1 MALIDPYE
9 QNTGGLI
16 DPFETQAEP
25 QPEQEKGFFTRV
37 GEDVKKRASAI
48 WEDDS
53 HVTRFPGESGLRIG
67 GQIAGMGNDLIGQG
81 IKSAYKT
88 IVPQV
93 AQDVLAS
100 GTRNVAEY
108 YKEPMQDMASGYARF
123 KQENPNAAKDIEGGA
138 NILGFVPMGK
148 GAQVAGKEALNVAHD
163 IASVMPKP
171 GSKLIPK
178 VTKEIIG
185 ATTGAGPGAVEE
197 AIKGAD
203 SFVKAMRGQISGD
216 EIVENAKGALNAIVQ
231 KRGNEYRQ
239 LLAKVSENKTPIDI
253 NEIKTEVTE
262 NLKNFVKYNEAKQT
276 GRTITNGVAQ
286 WEVVKYPNG
295 GGYALKNPVT
305 GKYET
310 MKSGHAV
317 YYQSEETAKSA
328 AERMM
333 QDSAKN
339 QTKQILES
347 SPGHFDWERTSVG
360 NIRDSKDAKELSH
373 IYNKIQQWGI
383 KPGDNT
389 AVELDRLRRDLDNHW
404 SDSSR
409 VRAFVQ
415 HARDSV
421 NKAIKKSVPE
431 YTDMTKGYTDATRL
445 IKDIESGLM
454 MRKQGMTGRIT
465 ADQTLRRLTSAM
477 RENFELRRE
486 LVDALGAE
494 SGQDIAAQVAGYA
507 MSQGIPRGLVGKMAA
522 GTTGYLA
529 FMNPKMWPLLAAS
542 SPRVMGE
549 FLNVYGKATRA
560 LKSNHPP
567 GMRSLAGKKIEGTTW
582 NLGSNPIEPFDTPTV
597 PNVPRKTVGL
607 RSTMKKAKNID

>member
-9 QNTGGLI
+9 QNSGELI
-16 DPFETQAEP
+16 DPFETQTAPP
-25 QPEQEKGFFTRV
+25 QEQDKGFFTRV
-37 GEDVKKRASAI
+37 GEDIGKRWENIKNIDAPTYGQAS
-48 WEDDS
+48 
-53 HVTRFPGESGLRIG
+53 LRG
-67 GQIAGMGNDLIGQG
+67 VGQIAGMGNDIIGQG
-81 IKSAYKT
+81 LVSAYKT
-88 IVPQV
+88 VVPDV
-93 AQDVLAS
+93 AQEAIAGGAKKVFSTPLVQGAVK
-100 GTRNVAEY
+100 GVTEAY
-108 YKEPMQDMASGYARF
+108 GGFKED
-123 KQENPNAAKDIEGGA
+123 NPNLARDVEAIA
-138 NILGFVPMGK
+138 NIGMFVPTAK
-148 GAQVAGKEALNVAHD
+148 GIGMAGKEALNVAHD
-163 IASVMPKP
+163 VASVISIP
-171 GSKLIPK
+171 GSKLVPK
-178 VTKEIIG
+178 VTKELIG
-185 ATTGAGPGAVEE
+185 TTTGAGPGAVEE

-203 SFVKAMRGQISGD
+203 SFVKAMRGKISGD
-216 EIVENAKGALNAIVQ
+216 EIVENAKSALNTIVQ

-276 GRTITNGVAQ
+276 GRTITNIVDK
-286 WEVVKYPNG
+286 WEVVKYPSG

-333 QDSAKN
+333 QDSVKN

-360 NIRDSKDAKELSH
+360 NIRDSKDTKELSR
-373 IYNKIQQWGI
+373 IYNKIQQWGT

-431 YTDMTKGYTDATRL
+431 YTDMTKGYSDATRL

-486 LVDALGAE
+486 LVEALGAE
-494 SGQDIAAQVAGYA
+494 GGQDIAAQVAGYA

-549 FLNVYGKATRA
+549 FLNVYGKAARA
-560 LKSNHPP
+560 LKSSRPP
-567 GMRSLAGKKIEGTTW
+567 GMRSITGKKIESTTW
-582 NLGSNPIEPFDTPTV
+582 KFGSNPIEQFDIPTV
-597 PNVPRKTVGL
+597 PNVPRKTVGI
-607 RSTMKKAKNID
+607 RNTMKKAKTLD